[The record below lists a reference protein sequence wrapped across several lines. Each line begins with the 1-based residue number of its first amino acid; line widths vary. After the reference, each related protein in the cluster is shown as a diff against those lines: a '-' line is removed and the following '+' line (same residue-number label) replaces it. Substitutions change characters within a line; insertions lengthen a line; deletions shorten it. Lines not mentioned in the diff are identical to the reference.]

1 MILAGLALG
10 AAVWAT
16 WPEPSTRIVRLPY
29 GEASP
34 KTPREAV
41 EPRPAARAPSVVA
54 PTAESPREVAEI
66 VETEEPGR
74 VLAAVE
80 PEAEADVEPEATRA
94 PAAVWAGPDPIPS
107 EWELRGDYEQEPPEE
122 LGAEPLP
129 GVDLTLLPPPASR

>member
-16 WPEPSTRIVRLPY
+16 WPEPSTRFVRLPY

-34 KTPREAV
+34 KTPREAAAA
-41 EPRPAARAPSVVA
+41 RPAARPPAVVRPS
-54 PTAESPREVAEI
+54 AESPQETAEI
-66 VETEEPGR
+66 VEREEPGR

-80 PEAEADVEPEATRA
+80 PEAEPGATRA

-107 EWELRGDYEQEPPEE
+107 EWELRGDYAQETAEE
-122 LGAEPLP
+122 LGAQPLP
-129 GVDLTLLPPPASR
+129 GVDLTLPPPPASR